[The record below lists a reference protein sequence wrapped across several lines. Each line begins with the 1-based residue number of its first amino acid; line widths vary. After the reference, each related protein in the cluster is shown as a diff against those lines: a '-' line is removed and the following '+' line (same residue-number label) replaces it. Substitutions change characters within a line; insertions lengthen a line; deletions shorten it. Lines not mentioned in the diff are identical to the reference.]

1 MAIIKQLPAVP
12 AERTLRVIGGRWKV
26 YLLYYLFEQPR
37 RMSELRRL
45 IPTASLKVLVDAAR
59 ELEEYGIVR
68 RRVFAEVPPR
78 VEYSVTRLGA
88 TLEPIVHALCDWG
101 RQHAAALRDL

>member
-1 MAIIKQLPAVP
+1 M
-12 AERTLRVIGGRWKV
+12 
-26 YLLYYLFEQPR
+26 
-37 RMSELRRL
+37 
-45 IPTASLKVLVDAAR
+45 
-59 ELEEYGIVR
+59 R

-88 TLEPIVHALCDWG
+88 TLEPIVRALCDWG